1 MGQDVFGKQ
10 LVEWDKYE
18 VYYNVLMRL
27 EDFQILKDDTTLLLL
42 KTQFGMISDSTN
54 SFSSLPLPLYQ

>member
-1 MGQDVFGKQ
+1 MGQDVFGEQ